1 MKTHWQEVSIP
12 VSRNSPAKVLRSQ
25 PDIIQAFWQMTTL
38 FFAGEEMGG
47 MVSPKR
53 PRGLGLTFIVVIQEI
68 HQFIGFQHLLKMHYL
83 IK

>member
-1 MKTHWQEVSIP
+1 
-12 VSRNSPAKVLRSQ
+12 
-25 PDIIQAFWQMTTL
+25 MTTL
-38 FFAGEEMGG
+38 FFTGEEMGG